1 MRQRVEREIY
11 SCIHTVAVM
20 QYCVQRRYLKRT
32 LYDTSIQSMRCSLN
46 FKNAYYTFERIIV
59 FGFPLKR
66 QYYYN
71 IILLLSPF
79 LIVVTLCRHTHTH
92 TRTAVAFRKQ
102 SFRETSS
109 YLHSINSSLMQ
120 ARHHLQG
127 FGPRPFGIF
136 KSSIYRRK

>member
-1 MRQRVEREIY
+1 
-11 SCIHTVAVM
+11 M

-71 IILLLSPF
+71 IILLLSPP
-79 LIVVTLCRHTHTH
+79 LVVVTLCRHTHTH
-92 TRTAVAFRKQ
+92 SHSSRVSKAIFQRNVLIPPLDKFIFNASTPSFTRVRA
-102 SFRETSS
+102 ETIR
-109 YLHSINSSLMQ
+109 YLQIFHLPPKIVKVDCRGVYVQTHSL
-120 ARHHLQG
+120 
-127 FGPRPFGIF
+127 
-136 KSSIYRRK
+136 